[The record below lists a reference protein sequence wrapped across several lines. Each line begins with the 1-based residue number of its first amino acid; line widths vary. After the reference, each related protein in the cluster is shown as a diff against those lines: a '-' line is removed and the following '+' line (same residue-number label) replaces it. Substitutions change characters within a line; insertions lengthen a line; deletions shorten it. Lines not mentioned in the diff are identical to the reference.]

1 MRFLPFFIFLAM
13 MFLVGCEGWKLDYG
27 KPVAQ
32 FLEKDLS
39 TMGKAYLGKKITVKG
54 KVSKVLIHPVQ
65 AKVFLESGIEC
76 NLGKFTRMAEN
87 CKVGDEIFVDGIL
100 KRLEKGEALLDP
112 AVLRDPNA
120 DFVPL
125 RE

>member
-39 TMGKAYLGKKITVKG
+39 AMGKAYLGKKITVKG

-100 KRLEKGEALLDP
+100 KSLEKGERAKKKCLSKHTKKDG
-112 AVLRDPNA
+112 R
-120 DFVPL
+120 
-125 RE
+125 

>member
-1 MRFLPFFIFLAM
+1 M
-13 MFLVGCEGWKLDYG
+13 MFLVGCDGWKLDYG
-27 KPVAQ
+27 KPAAQ

-39 TMGKAYLGKKITVKG
+39 AMGKAYIGEKITVKG
-54 KVSKVLIHPVQ
+54 KVSKVLIHPVP
-65 AKVFLESGIEC
+65 AKVFLDSGIEC
-76 NLGKFTRMAEN
+76 NLGKFTRMAES

-100 KRLEKGEALLDP
+100 KRLGRGEALLDP
-112 AVLRDPNA
+112 AVLRDPDA

>member
-1 MRFLPFFIFLAM
+1 M
-13 MFLVGCEGWKLDYG
+13 DYG
-27 KPVAQ
+27 NPTAQ

-39 TMGKAYLGKKITVKG
+39 AMGKAYIGKKITVKG
-54 KVSKVLIHPVQ
+54 KVSKVVIYPVP
-65 AKVFLESGIEC
+65 AKIFLESGIEC
-76 NLGKFTRMAEN
+76 NLGKFTRMAES

-100 KRLEKGEALLDP
+100 KRVERGKALLDP
-112 AVLRDPNA
+112 AVLRDPDA

>member
-1 MRFLPFFIFLAM
+1 MRFLPLFIFSAM
-13 MFLVGCEGWKLDYG
+13 MLLLGCEGWKMDYG
-27 KPVAQ
+27 NPTAQ

-39 TMGKAYLGKKITVKG
+39 AMGKAYIGKKITVKG
-54 KVSKVLIHPVQ
+54 KVSKVVIYPVP
-65 AKVFLESGIEC
+65 AKVFLDSGTEC
-76 NLGKFTRMAEN
+76 NLGKFTRMAES

-100 KRLEKGEALLDP
+100 KRLGRGEALLDP
-112 AVLRDPNA
+112 AVLRDPDA

>member
-39 TMGKAYLGKKITVKG
+39 AMGKAYLGKKITVKG

-100 KRLEKGEALLDP
+100 KSLEKGEALLDP

>member
-39 TMGKAYLGKKITVKG
+39 AMGKAYLGKKITVKG

-76 NLGKFTRMAEN
+76 DLGKFTRMAEN

-100 KRLEKGEALLDP
+100 KSLEKGEALLDP

>member
-1 MRFLPFFIFLAM
+1 MILL
-13 MFLVGCEGWKLDYG
+13 GCEGWKLDYG

-39 TMGKAYLGKKITVKG
+39 AMGKAYLGKKITVKG

-100 KRLEKGEALLDP
+100 KSLEKGEALLDP

>member
-39 TMGKAYLGKKITVKG
+39 AMGKAYLGKKITVKG

-76 NLGKFTRMAEN
+76 DLGKFTRMAEN

>member
-1 MRFLPFFIFLAM
+1 M
-13 MFLVGCEGWKLDYG
+13 MLLLGCEGWKMDYG
-27 KPVAQ
+27 NPTAQ

-39 TMGKAYLGKKITVKG
+39 TMGKAYIGKKITVKG
-54 KVSKVLIHPVQ
+54 KVSKVVIYPVP
-65 AKVFLESGIEC
+65 AKVFLDSGTEC
-76 NLGKFTRMAEN
+76 NLGKFTRMAES

-100 KRLEKGEALLDP
+100 KRLGRGEALLDP
-112 AVLRDPNA
+112 AVLRDPDA